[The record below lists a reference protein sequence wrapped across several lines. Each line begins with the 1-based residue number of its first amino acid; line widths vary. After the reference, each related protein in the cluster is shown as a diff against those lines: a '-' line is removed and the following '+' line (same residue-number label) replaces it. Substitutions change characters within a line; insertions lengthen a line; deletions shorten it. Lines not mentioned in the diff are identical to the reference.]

1 MKFKIITVPLFA
13 AAAVFG
19 LFGCGDSDSE
29 AAAES
34 VSADGVRLI
43 RITGNDQLKFSVNEI
58 KATAGEEL
66 RIEFANVGRMPKEA
80 MAHNLVIL
88 KPMAEGEVNALAM
101 AASSHPPDY
110 LPDDRSA
117 VLFHT
122 KMLGPDEK
130 ETITITAPAE
140 AGEYPYLC
148 TFPGHFAVMKGKL
161 VVSIAE

>member
-1 MKFKIITVPLFA
+1 MKFKTIAVPLLA
-13 AAAVFG
+13 AASAFG
-19 LFGCGDSDSE
+19 LVGCGDSDSE

-43 RITGNDQLKFSVNEI
+43 RITGNDQLQFSVNEI

-66 RIEFANVGRMPKEA
+66 RIELANVGRMPKDS

-88 KPMAEGEVNALAM
+88 KPMTDGEVNALAM
-101 AASSHPPDY
+101 SASSNPPDY

-122 KMLGPDEK
+122 KMLGPGEK
-130 ETITITAPAE
+130 DTITITVPVE
-140 AGEYPYLC
+140 AGEHPYLC

-161 VVSIAE
+161 VVNAAE